1 MGAEQDRS
9 QQTYEEAEQARPPE
23 DRPRG
28 FKRYEIPDEL
38 VQQAM
43 EILERDFPGTIASMK
58 EIMRDGGEHRHEY
71 AEQAERNSRAMLVT
85 FSNFRFIIEHDDPYW
100 ARADLI
106 NRVQKTLQT
115 QIAAEDEAHS
125 NLFK

>member
-9 QQTYEEAEQARPPE
+9 QQTYEEAEKARPPE

-38 VQQAM
+38 VHQAM

-58 EIMRDGGEHRHEY
+58 EIMRDGFDHWDDYE
-71 AEQAERNSRAMLVT
+71 EQAAKNSRAMLVT

-106 NRVQKTLQT
+106 SRVHRYLHEVIDK
-115 QIAAEDEAHS
+115 ED
-125 NLFK
+125 KV